1 MTNARTVAGL
11 TAALAAAGTAA
22 AQVPP
27 RCATPPELRA
37 VSDIRFGRLVM
48 VERGGTAELI
58 AGPCTVSE
66 FQGVQYLTTA
76 DSGCAEFELDGGA
89 ANANQVVAV
98 EVRNPRTV
106 TYAGGAGRA
115 QILNVTVSDEGGR
128 LQGGGG
134 SLSTVRLDELGRSR
148 LRVGARL
155 SVIEFAPGELRTP
168 ITLAAHYLGCP
179 R

>member
-1 MTNARTVAGL
+1 MHVSRLALGVC
-11 TAALAAAGTAA
+11 AAVVAAGSAT

-37 VSDIRFGRLVM
+37 VSDLRFGRLVM

-76 DSGCAEFELDGGA
+76 DSGCAEFELDGGS
-89 ANANQVVAV
+89 ANANQLVAV
-98 EVRNPRTV
+98 EVRNARTV
-106 TYAGGAGRA
+106 SYAGGAGRA
-115 QILNVTVSDEGGR
+115 QVLNVTVADESGR
-128 LQGGGG
+128 LQGGGR
-134 SLSTVRLDELGRSR
+134 LSTVRLDDAGRSR

-155 SVIEFAPGELRTP
+155 SVVEFAPGELRAP
-168 ITLAAHYLGCP
+168 ITLAANYLGCP